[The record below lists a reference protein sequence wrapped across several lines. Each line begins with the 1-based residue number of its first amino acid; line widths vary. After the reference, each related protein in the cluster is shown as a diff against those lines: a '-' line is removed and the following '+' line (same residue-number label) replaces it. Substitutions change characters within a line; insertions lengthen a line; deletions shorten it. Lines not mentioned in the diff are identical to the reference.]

1 MRRSVCPA
9 GRRRLQACVAGIA
22 VAAATAACSAAPA
35 VTVKPLPLPSD
46 AAWQS
51 SAKLGL
57 WKSAGFDVFNN
68 EWNASAAGPQTI
80 WAYSY
85 RHWGVQSTQPGS
97 TSVKT
102 YPCVQQNF
110 GNPRLSAV
118 TTLLS
123 SFAQS
128 MPPAAASYDAEAAY
142 DMFLNK
148 YHGEVMVWVDN
159 HGQTPEGG
167 VVSQAVISGR
177 TYDVYQGSSHMF
189 SFVIKGK
196 PETSGHVNLL
206 TALRWLISHHYLTGS
221 DVLTQVN
228 FGWEIASTS
237 GAPMDFNLTDF
248 SLKTNVR

>member
-1 MRRSVCPA
+1 VT
-9 GRRRLQACVAGIA
+9 ACG
-22 VAAATAACSAAPA
+22 TAPA
-35 VTVKPLPLPSD
+35 VTVKPAPVPAE
-46 AAWQS
+46 AAWRS

-57 WKSAGFDVFNN
+57 WNDAGFDVFNN
-68 EWNASAAGPQTI
+68 EWNTTEAGPQTI

-85 RHWGVQSTQPGS
+85 RHWGVQSIQANS

-110 GNPRLSAV
+110 DNPRLSAV

-123 SFAQS
+123 TFAQS
-128 MPPAAASYDAEAAY
+128 MPPAGANYDAEAAY
-142 DMFLNK
+142 DMFLNR

-167 VVSQAVISGR
+167 VINQAVISGR
-177 TYDVYQGSSHMF
+177 KYDVYQGSSHMF

-196 PETSGHVNLL
+196 PEASGHVNLL
-206 TALRWLISHHYLTGS
+206 TALRWLMSHHYLTGS

-228 FGWEIASTS
+228 FGWEIASTD
-237 GAPMDFNLTDF
+237 GVPMDFNLTNF
-248 SLKTNVR
+248 ALKTNVR

>member
-1 MRRSVCPA
+1 MCSAAV
-9 GRRRLQACVAGIA
+9 IA
-22 VAAATAACSAAPA
+22 VAAAAGCSAAPG
-35 VTVKPLPLPSD
+35 VTVKPLPLPTGTT
-46 AAWQS
+46 WQS

-57 WKSAGFDVFNN
+57 WNDAGFDVFNN
-68 EWNASAAGPQTI
+68 EWNKSEAGPQTI

-85 RHWGVQSTQPGS
+85 RHWGVQSSQPSS

-110 GNPRLSAV
+110 KNPRLSAV

-123 SFAQS
+123 TFTQA

-142 DMFLNK
+142 DMFLNR

-159 HGQTPEGG
+159 HGQTPLGG
-167 VVSQAVISGR
+167 VISQAVISGR

-189 SFVIKGK
+189 SFVIKGR

-206 TALRWLISHHYLTGS
+206 TALRWLIKHRYLTGS
-221 DVLTQVN
+221 DLLTQVN
-228 FGWEIASTS
+228 FGWEIASTG
-237 GAPMDFNLTDF
+237 GAPMDFSLTDF